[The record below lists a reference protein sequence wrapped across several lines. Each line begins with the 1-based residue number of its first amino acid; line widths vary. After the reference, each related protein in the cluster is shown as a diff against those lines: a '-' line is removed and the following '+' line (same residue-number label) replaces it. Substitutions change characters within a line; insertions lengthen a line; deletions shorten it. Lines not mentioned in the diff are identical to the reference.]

1 MEARVSHDEARTPV
15 TAGELFEQHHLA
27 IYRYFCRM
35 VQHPATAEDLVQ
47 ETFVRVV
54 KSLPRYRPMGR
65 DTAWVFRIASHALA
79 DHFARRD
86 IRFISLSASAD
97 PGADSHAVLALGLD
111 EALNLLPPPE
121 RDAFVLREVVG
132 LSYVD
137 IAEAMGISA
146 EGVRAKLRRA
156 RLQMR
161 RLLAGWRS
169 AKPRSSW

>member
-1 MEARVSHDEARTPV
+1 
-15 TAGELFEQHHLA
+15 
-27 IYRYFCRM
+27 
-35 VQHPATAEDLVQ
+35 
-47 ETFVRVV
+47 
-54 KSLPRYRPMGR
+54 
-65 DTAWVFRIASHALA
+65 
-79 DHFARRD
+79 
-86 IRFISLSASAD
+86 
-97 PGADSHAVLALGLD
+97 VLALGLD

-161 RLLAGWRS
+161 SLLAGWRS
-169 AKPRSSW
+169 AQPRSS